1 MTYDGYRLV
10 FQIAGVVAI
19 VMLIVSIILFI
30 ILKIPGVIGDLS
42 GRTARK
48 GIEDIRMQN
57 MRSGDKR
64 YKTSPVNHERGKL
77 TDKITPSGNLIPG
90 NKTVNTGIMTEKR
103 DVSQNINIPDRLDNI
118 EQDTMVLSQE
128 FSGETVPLLNVENM
142 NSQKSQN
149 IGGME
154 ERVVIE
160 SEIRFVHTNEIIL

>member
-90 NKTVNTGIMTEKR
+90 TGYDGSVTGVQWGDSSTIKCGKYEFTKKSEYR
-103 DVSQNINIPDRLDNI
+103 GNGRAGCDRI
-118 EQDTMVLSQE
+118 R
-128 FSGETVPLLNVENM
+128 
-142 NSQKSQN
+142 NS
-149 IGGME
+149 
-154 ERVVIE
+154 
-160 SEIRFVHTNEIIL
+160 IRTYK

>member
-1 MTYDGYRLV
+1 
-10 FQIAGVVAI
+10 
-19 VMLIVSIILFI
+19 
-30 ILKIPGVIGDLS
+30 
-42 GRTARK
+42 
-48 GIEDIRMQN
+48 

-90 NKTVNTGIMTEKR
+90 NKTVNTGIMTEKI
-103 DVSQNINIPDRLDNI
+103 DVSQNINITDRLDNI
-118 EQDTMVLSQE
+118 AQDTMVLSQE

>member
-30 ILKIPGVIGDLS
+30 FLKIPGVIGDLS

-57 MRSGDKR
+57 MRAGDKR

-90 NKTVNTGIMTEKR
+90 NKTVNSGIMTEKI
-103 DVSQNINIPDRLDNI
+103 DVSQNINITD
-118 EQDTMVLSQE
+118 
-128 FSGETVPLLNVENM
+128 
-142 NSQKSQN
+142 
-149 IGGME
+149 
-154 ERVVIE
+154 
-160 SEIRFVHTNEIIL
+160 

>member
-90 NKTVNTGIMTEKR
+90 NKTVNTGIMTEKI
-103 DVSQNINIPDRLDNI
+103 DVSQNINITDRLDNI
-118 EQDTMVLSQE
+118 
-128 FSGETVPLLNVENM
+128 LNVENM

>member
-1 MTYDGYRLV
+1 M
-10 FQIAGVVAI
+10 
-19 VMLIVSIILFI
+19 
-30 ILKIPGVIGDLS
+30 
-42 GRTARK
+42 
-48 GIEDIRMQN
+48 
-57 MRSGDKR
+57 
-64 YKTSPVNHERGKL
+64 

-90 NKTVNTGIMTEKR
+90 NKTVNTGIMTEKI
-103 DVSQNINIPDRLDNI
+103 DVSQNINITDRLDNI

-128 FSGETVPLLNVENM
+128 FSEETVPLLNVENM

>member
-90 NKTVNTGIMTEKR
+90 NKTVNTGIMTEKI
-103 DVSQNINIPDRLDNI
+103 DVSQTDRLDNI